1 MEGVE
6 AQGSFQAWAE
16 RNGRHPLVRR
26 FSEGVVCSE
35 PRYQLLVARELV
47 ATQRA
52 TLLSLPE
59 RAALEA
65 EAAALEAA
73 RAKEEQPL
81 ADVLVEAGFTSSA
94 AKELRDAFRIP
105 TLKKLRD
112 SRPSPEDIEAKLE
125 PYVRQKRM
133 QEGEKRKFARFVRE
147 LEDAPAVPLAKP
159 ALPTAAGA
167 KAAAAP
173 GAAAKK
179 AAKGPAPQAKAA
191 LLAMAAGG
199 KAKAA
204 PSKAFVPAARA
215 KKASDGLALLFD
227 ADLPLNAFATVVR
240 FLHGV

>member
-1 MEGVE
+1 MIPLSDAIKMDNLAILRYLVEEVKVETLNLQVEGYSPVQLAVIWGKPEILVYLLSRGGDPLLGSEYSAADMARMRQQRLREAHANSGDGAEFEGFSITRREIEPLLEEGQVILEVMEGVE

-112 SRPSPEDIEAKLE
+112 SRPSPED
-125 PYVRQKRM
+125 PR
-133 QEGEKRKFARFVRE
+133 
-147 LEDAPAVPLAKP
+147 P
-159 ALPTAAGA
+159 
-167 KAAAAP
+167 
-173 GAAAKK
+173 
-179 AAKGPAPQAKAA
+179 
-191 LLAMAAGG
+191 
-199 KAKAA
+199 
-204 PSKAFVPAARA
+204 
-215 KKASDGLALLFD
+215 
-227 ADLPLNAFATVVR
+227 
-240 FLHGV
+240 